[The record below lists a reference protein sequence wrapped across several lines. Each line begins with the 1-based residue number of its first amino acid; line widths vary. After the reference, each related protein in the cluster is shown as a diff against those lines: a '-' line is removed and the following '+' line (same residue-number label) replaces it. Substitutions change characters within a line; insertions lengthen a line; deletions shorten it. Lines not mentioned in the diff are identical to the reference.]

1 MKDKLKKNLFYII
14 GGVVCFIGVLF
25 ISLLISLNCRK
36 VTLNKNYT
44 YKFGDFGDAYSIEIT
59 AKFEGE
65 DKVTYD
71 AFIGSE
77 SATVTTKYKISSDKN
92 LFLKVD
98 NDDWKLFGKVDAY
111 EIIINSDI
119 FESELGNMELI
130 MKCSSALTQKT
141 IYIVFGCVG
150 LIGGIICF
158 ITQFLLNKKMVATD
172 VKIQNN
178 NLVDGTL

>member
-14 GGVVCFIGVLF
+14 GVAVCLIGVLF
-25 ISLLISLNCRK
+25 IILLISLNCRK

-130 MKCSSALTQKT
+130 MKCNSALTERT
-141 IYIVFGCVG
+141 MYIVFGCVG
-150 LIGGIICF
+150 LIGGIICL
-158 ITQFLLNKKMVATD
+158 IVQYLINKK
-172 VKIQNN
+172 KITTENKLQNN
-178 NLVDGTL
+178 NI

>member
-14 GGVVCFIGVLF
+14 GGAVCLIGVLF
-25 ISLLISLNCRK
+25 IILLISLNCRK

-71 AFIGSE
+71 ACIGSE

-130 MKCSSALTQKT
+130 MKCNSALTERT
-141 IYIVFGCVG
+141 MYIVFGCVG
-150 LIGGIICF
+150 LIGGIICL
-158 ITQFLLNKKMVATD
+158 IVQYLINKK
-172 VKIQNN
+172 KITTENKLQNN
-178 NLVDGTL
+178 NI

>member
-14 GGVVCFIGVLF
+14 GGAVCLIGVLF
-25 ISLLISLNCRK
+25 IILLISLNCRK

-44 YKFGDFGDAYSIEIT
+44 YKFGDFGDAYSIQIT

-130 MKCSSALTQKT
+130 MKCNSALTERT
-141 IYIVFGCVG
+141 MYIVFGCVG
-150 LIGGIICF
+150 LIGGIICL
-158 ITQFLLNKKMVATD
+158 IVQYLINKK
-172 VKIQNN
+172 KITTENKLQNN
-178 NLVDGTL
+178 NI

>member
-1 MKDKLKKNLFYII
+1 MINLSIKSNSSVFNLDKLFNIDLIFVGYLLPSSKN
-14 GGVVCFIGVLF
+14 
-25 ISLLISLNCRK
+25 SLN
-36 VTLNKNYT
+36 
-44 YKFGDFGDAYSIEIT
+44 DIEIT

>member
-1 MKDKLKKNLFYII
+1 MINLSIKSNSSVFNLDKLFNIDLIFVGYLLPSSKNL
-14 GGVVCFIGVLF
+14 
-25 ISLLISLNCRK
+25 LN
-36 VTLNKNYT
+36 
-44 YKFGDFGDAYSIEIT
+44 DIEIT

>member
-14 GGVVCFIGVLF
+14 GGAVCLIGVLF
-25 ISLLISLNCRK
+25 IILLISLNCRK

-44 YKFGDFGDAYSIEIT
+44 YKFGDFGDGYSIEIT

-130 MKCSSALTQKT
+130 MKCNSALTERT
-141 IYIVFGCVG
+141 MYIVFGCVG
-150 LIGGIICF
+150 LIGGIICL
-158 ITQFLLNKKMVATD
+158 IVQYLINKK
-172 VKIQNN
+172 KITTENKLQNN
-178 NLVDGTL
+178 NI